1 MNPKAVIKVICL
13 TAIGA
18 PGIFAATQGL
28 VIPPAG
34 AAMMALLALAAG
46 YTLSELD
53 PGWKSGSGLSED
65 QTQAIVDALE
75 DRLRGTAARPRPPR
89 G

>member
-1 MNPKAVIKVICL
+1 MSSKAVIKVICL

-28 VIPPAG
+28 VIPPEG
-34 AAMMALLALAAG
+34 AAAMALLALAAG
-46 YTLSELD
+46 YMLAELD
-53 PGWKSGSGLSED
+53 PGWKSGSTLPE
-65 QTQAIVDALE
+65 QHVTQIVDALE
-75 DRLRGTAARPRPPR
+75 DRLKGTPSRLAPR